1 MSQDKIICN
10 KSDLTSVADTIRS
23 KLGVTDT
30 YYVSELSDAIER
42 IPTGTQLPT
51 LTNPG
56 TSSDLSSGKELIDQ
70 KGSIITGTNP
80 YEKSSTDAAIA
91 KEATLISQIQTVLN
105 DKASANIELPTLT
118 NPGTSADLLSGKEL
132 IDQNGNK
139 VTGTIPTKS
148 ATIITPSTSD
158 QTINSGVYLTG
169 VQTIKGDANLVAGNI
184 KSGVSIFGV
193 TGTASGGGSSGSL
206 EQCNVYFD
214 PFANLF
220 SAPET
225 PLVATT
231 LSIDGISNNFYDL
244 INGGLTVLGGVVKN
258 SLIIIGATVNPTG
271 YVCSGCEY
279 VGSMGFTETGAS
291 RTVPVFKITEESA
304 SISGVPCFVK
314 DTKITLSDRS
324 YKLVQDISYDDQL
337 LVWDFDNGCYSY
349 AKPVWIKKKQTIQ
362 NYFTCKFENG
372 VILKLV
378 GSNGNCHRV
387 FNLDDNCFEY
397 ATKCVGK
404 TIMTENGPTKL
415 LSCERAEEEVEFY
428 NIITRYH
435 INLFA
440 NSVLTSCRL
449 NNLYKIKDMK
459 FLKDSRKIIP
469 IEAYKGISQE
479 FYDGLRL
486 GEQKLENIPEIERY
500 VRNLINLRKGEK

>member
-1 MSQDKIICN
+1 MIEDKIICK

-56 TSSDLSSGKELIDQ
+56 TSSDLLSGKELIDQ
-70 KGSIITGTNP
+70 DGSIITGTNP

-91 KEATLISQIQTVLN
+91 NEATLISQIQTVLN

-132 IDQNGNK
+132 IDQSGNK

-158 QTINSGVYLTG
+158 QTSNSGVYLTG
-169 VQTIKGDANLVAGNI
+169 VQTIKGDSNLVASNI

-206 EQCNVYFD
+206 ELCNVYLEPSTGLYPGSGA
-214 PFANLF
+214 PFVMTTSTDGTTYNNSLCNADENF
-220 SAPET
+220 SST
-225 PLVATT
+225 
-231 LSIDGISNNFYDL
+231 GI
-244 INGGLTVLGGVVKN
+244 VRGVVKN
-258 SLIIIGATVNPTG
+258 SLIIIGANVPRTG

-279 VGSMGFTETGAS
+279 MGFMTTANGYSA
-291 RTVPVFKITEESA
+291 VPVFKITEQSA
-304 SISGVPCFVK
+304 SITKVPCFVK
-314 DTKITLSDRS
+314 DTKITLSDKS

-337 LVWDFDNGCYSY
+337 LVWDFDNCCYSY
-349 AKPVWIKKKQTIQ
+349 AKPIWIKKKQTIQ
-362 NYFTCKFENG
+362 NYFICKFENG

-387 FNLDDNCFEY
+387 FNLDDNYFEY

-415 LSCERAEEEVEFY
+415 LSCERF
-428 NIITRYH
+428 
-435 INLFA
+435 
-440 NSVLTSCRL
+440 
-449 NNLYKIKDMK
+449 
-459 FLKDSRKIIP
+459 
-469 IEAYKGISQE
+469 
-479 FYDGLRL
+479 
-486 GEQKLENIPEIERY
+486 
-500 VRNLINLRKGEK
+500 